1 MPVDQQYLSG
11 YFSTKRYNYV
21 GQERN
26 PVRREGG
33 ARGKLTTPQRRHNTA
48 GARKVQFLWG
58 VAKPGNLRRTWPN
71 VRSPR
76 TLLAALHLEF
86 NSLAFFQSIKVQF
99 LKTAAVEKHLL
110 PICRPN
116 EAKTSVADDS
126 LDCALHKHLCLRM
139 GTFVAGQSTWIRLP
153 VKLPHLRLAATLP
166 ARKFFVKG
174 MKRAAP
180 SKETICHGV
189 AVGRSRNE
197 VLRDL
202 RASQA
207 STSRTGSISATSVL
221 RSRWPPRTQR
231 NHSQEDEPSRAA
243 NKLGPRS
250 TVSQIRSGVLQKE
263 RLPGGFQVL
272 VDFEDCAEP
281 GNLQE
286 LMDSPRKMQEFQ
298 ITTSPP
304 RGSVTGD

>member
-110 PICRPN
+110 PICGPN
-116 EAKTSVADDS
+116 EAKTAVADDS

-174 MKRAAP
+174 MKR
-180 SKETICHGV
+180 V
-189 AVGRSRNE
+189 ALEGDNM
-197 VLRDL
+197 
-202 RASQA
+202 SQ
-207 STSRTGSISATSVL
+207 RG
-221 RSRWPPRTQR
+221 RWPQP
-231 NHSQEDEPSRAA
+231 
-243 NKLGPRS
+243 KRS
-250 TVSQIRSGVLQKE
+250 
-263 RLPGGFQVL
+263 
-272 VDFEDCAEP
+272 
-281 GNLQE
+281 
-286 LMDSPRKMQEFQ
+286 SP
-298 ITTSPP
+298 
-304 RGSVTGD
+304 

>member
-110 PICRPN
+110 PICGPN
-116 EAKTSVADDS
+116 EAKTAVADDS

-174 MKRAAP
+174 MKRVRPRRRQYVTVWPLAEAKTNF
-180 SKETICHGV
+180 SV
-189 AVGRSRNE
+189 
-197 VLRDL
+197 
-202 RASQA
+202 
-207 STSRTGSISATSVL
+207 TSVPL
-221 RSRWPPRTQR
+221 KPQHRGRGASERPRCCGSAGHRGQGGTTHKRRNPRAQRANSVFVVQCPKYAQGFCRRNACRTASRF
-231 NHSQEDEPSRAA
+231 S
-243 NKLGPRS
+243 
-250 TVSQIRSGVLQKE
+250 
-263 RLPGGFQVL
+263 
-272 VDFEDCAEP
+272 
-281 GNLQE
+281 
-286 LMDSPRKMQEFQ
+286 
-298 ITTSPP
+298 
-304 RGSVTGD
+304 